1 MAALLL
7 LGGGLRLVALEAA
20 EPLRPIGDEN
30 YYVQVANHIAQG
42 RGHLYVGGLEGPAR
56 AWRPPA
62 HAWLLS
68 RLVDASPIAA
78 VTMPDRL
85 QDPALLR
92 RLATFQVALGTL
104 LVLLTASLGVAL
116 FDART
121 GLTAG
126 ALAAVY
132 PALIAHSHYLWSET
146 FFAVLIT
153 AALLGVVGLQR
164 RPGWGLAALT
174 GLVFGAAALT
184 REIALLVGGV
194 CAGWCV
200 WTAPPEQRR
209 QALARGAL
217 MLGIAALV
225 VLPWTVRNYQ
235 LFGRLVPVSTVGWF
249 AAAEGNSLESPQWLL
264 RKGPVQS
271 AFHRDY
277 FSLRDEVQ
285 RLDLARR
292 HALERIAA
300 EQPGWLA
307 KKTIRNL
314 ALLLN
319 PDSVLRMKIRRGAY
333 GDRPPAVVRALL
345 AASIP
350 FYLALATAGV
360 LGIAAACG
368 PGRRALPCLVL
379 GAVALLH
386 VVTNATPRFR
396 VPWLPLLAVYA
407 SHAALGWRELPRRL
421 DKTRGALAVAAL
433 LFFFGVCVPYFY
445 RFGGRP

>member
-1 MAALLL
+1 MAAL
-7 LGGGLRLVALEAA
+7 
-20 EPLRPIGDEN
+20 
-30 YYVQVANHIAQG
+30 
-42 RGHLYVGGLEGPAR
+42 
-56 AWRPPA
+56 
-62 HAWLLS
+62 
-68 RLVDASPIAA
+68 
-78 VTMPDRL
+78 
-85 QDPALLR
+85 
-92 RLATFQVALGTL
+92 QVALGSL
-104 LVLLTASLGVAL
+104 LVLLTALLGTAL
-116 FDART
+116 FDVRT
-121 GLTAG
+121 GFAAG
-126 ALAAVY
+126 VLAAVS
-132 PALIAHSHYLWSET
+132 PALIAQSHYLWSET
-146 FFAVLIT
+146 LFAVLIT
-153 AALLGVVGLQR
+153 AALLGVVDLQR
-164 RPGWGLAALT
+164 RPRWGLAAST
-174 GLVFGAAALT
+174 GLAFGAAALT
-184 REIALLVGGV
+184 REIALLVAGV
-194 CAGWCV
+194 CAAWWV
-200 WTAPPEQRR
+200 WTAQRHQRR
-209 QALARGAL
+209 EALARGAL
-217 MLGIAALV
+217 MLGIALLV
-225 VLPWTVRNYQ
+225 VLPWTARNYR

-249 AAAEGNSLESPQWLL
+249 AAAEGNALESPQWLL

-277 FSLRDEVQ
+277 FSLRDELQ
-285 RLDLARR
+285 RLDFARR
-292 HALERIAA
+292 YALAKIAA

-368 PGRRALPCLVL
+368 PGRRSLPCLVL

-396 VPWLPLLAVYA
+396 IPWLPLLAVYA
-407 SHAALGWRELPRRL
+407 SHAALGWRTLPRRL
-421 DKTRGALAVAAL
+421 SRGRAALALAAL